1 MKARG
6 IYTNFLDMKEL
17 YKLFRVFKIGVFP
30 ITQALNYINRQIS
43 MQTQPIINS
52 FDRQIFES
60 RVIQWKEVI

>member
-30 ITQALNYINRQIS
+30 ITQALNYISRQIS
-43 MQTQPIINS
+43 IQTQPFINY
-52 FDRQIFES
+52 FDSQIFETW
-60 RVIQWKEVI
+60 VIKSKEDI